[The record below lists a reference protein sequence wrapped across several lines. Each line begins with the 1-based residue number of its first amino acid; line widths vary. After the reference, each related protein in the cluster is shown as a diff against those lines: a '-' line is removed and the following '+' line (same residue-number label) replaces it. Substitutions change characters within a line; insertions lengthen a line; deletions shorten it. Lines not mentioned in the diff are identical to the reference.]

1 MYSAMEQIKLSA
13 LQNFPLIE
21 PGDDLDLII
30 FDLILKNK
38 VDISD
43 GDVFII
49 AQKIISKSEDRYV
62 NLQSLSLS
70 SEALRLSEKMNKDP
84 YFIQAIINES
94 NEIISIDKN
103 VIIVEHK
110 LGFINI
116 NAGIDRSNISQETN
130 QVLLLPE
137 NPTKSADLIQKQLS
151 RMLDR
156 NISVVITDSMT
167 RPYRSGITNF
177 ALASSNLQSLIDL
190 TGDKD
195 IYGNLLKNTEIA
207 IADEIAAASGLLMG
221 QGSDMQPVI
230 LLKGFNKD
238 KYDINNA
245 IDLIV
250 EKKDDLYR

>member
-1 MYSAMEQIKLSA
+1 MEQIQLLA

-21 PGDDLDLII
+21 PGDHLDSII
-30 FDLILKNK
+30 FDSILKNHI
-38 VDISD
+38 DICD

-49 AQKIISKSEDRYV
+49 AQKIISKAEDRYL
-62 NLQSLSLS
+62 NLSSLNLSSKAVSLSK
-70 SEALRLSEKMNKDP
+70 KMNRDP
-84 YFIQAIINES
+84 YFIQAVINES
-94 NEIISIDKN
+94 NEIVSIGKN

-116 NAGIDRSNISQETN
+116 NAGIDKSNISQEIN

-137 NPTKSADLIQKQLS
+137 NPSKSADLIQKKLS
-151 RMLDR
+151 QKLEK

-177 ALASSNLQSLIDL
+177 ALASANLQSLIDL

-238 KYDINNA
+238 KYAINNA

>member
-1 MYSAMEQIKLSA
+1 MEQIQLLA

-21 PGDDLDLII
+21 PGDHLDSII
-30 FDLILKNK
+30 FDSILKNHI
-38 VDISD
+38 DICD

-49 AQKIISKSEDRYV
+49 AQKIISKAEDRYL
-62 NLQSLSLS
+62 NLS
-70 SEALRLSEKMNKDP
+70 SLNLSSKAVSLSEKMNRDP
-84 YFIQAIINES
+84 YFIQAVINES
-94 NEIISIDKN
+94 NEIVSIGKN

-116 NAGIDRSNISQETN
+116 NAGIDKSNISQEIN

-137 NPTKSADLIQKQLS
+137 NPSKSADLIQKKLS
-151 RMLDR
+151 QKLEK

-177 ALASSNLQSLIDL
+177 ALASANLQSLIDL

-238 KYDINNA
+238 KYAINNA

>member
-1 MYSAMEQIKLSA
+1 
-13 LQNFPLIE
+13 
-21 PGDDLDLII
+21 
-30 FDLILKNK
+30 
-38 VDISD
+38 
-43 GDVFII
+43 
-49 AQKIISKSEDRYV
+49 
-62 NLQSLSLS
+62 
-70 SEALRLSEKMNKDP
+70 MNRDP
-84 YFIQAIINES
+84 YFIQAVINES
-94 NEIISIDKN
+94 NEIVSIGKN

-116 NAGIDRSNISQETN
+116 NAGIDKSNISQEIN

-137 NPTKSADLIQKQLS
+137 NPSKSADLIQKKLS
-151 RMLDR
+151 QKLEK

-177 ALASSNLQSLIDL
+177 ALASANLQSLIDL

-238 KYDINNA
+238 KYAINNA

>member
-1 MYSAMEQIKLSA
+1 
-13 LQNFPLIE
+13 
-21 PGDDLDLII
+21 
-30 FDLILKNK
+30 
-38 VDISD
+38 
-43 GDVFII
+43 
-49 AQKIISKSEDRYV
+49 
-62 NLQSLSLS
+62 
-70 SEALRLSEKMNKDP
+70 
-84 YFIQAIINES
+84 
-94 NEIISIDKN
+94 
-103 VIIVEHK
+103 
-110 LGFINI
+110 
-116 NAGIDRSNISQETN
+116 
-130 QVLLLPE
+130 LPE

-151 RMLDR
+151 KRLDR

-190 TGDKD
+190 TGDED

>member
-1 MYSAMEQIKLSA
+1 
-13 LQNFPLIE
+13 
-21 PGDDLDLII
+21 
-30 FDLILKNK
+30 
-38 VDISD
+38 
-43 GDVFII
+43 
-49 AQKIISKSEDRYV
+49 
-62 NLQSLSLS
+62 
-70 SEALRLSEKMNKDP
+70 MNKDP

-94 NEIISIDKN
+94 NEIVSIDKN

-116 NAGIDRSNISQETN
+116 NAGIDRSNISQEIN

-137 NPTKSADLIQKQLS
+137 NPSKSADLIQKQLS
-151 RMLDR
+151 RRLDR

-190 TGDKD
+190 TGDED

>member
-1 MYSAMEQIKLSA
+1 MEQIQLLA

-21 PGDDLDLII
+21 PGDHLDSII
-30 FDLILKNK
+30 FDSILKNHI
-38 VDISD
+38 DICD

-49 AQKIISKSEDRYV
+49 AQKIISKAEDRYL
-62 NLQSLSLS
+62 NLSSLSLS
-70 SEALRLSEKMNKDP
+70 SEAVSLSEKMNRDP
-84 YFIQAIINES
+84 YFIQAVINES
-94 NEIISIDKN
+94 NEIVSIGKN

-116 NAGIDRSNISQETN
+116 NAGIDKSNISQEIN

-137 NPTKSADLIQKQLS
+137 NPSKSADLIQKKLS
-151 RMLDR
+151 QKLEK

-177 ALASSNLQSLIDL
+177 ALASANLQSLIDL

-238 KYDINNA
+238 KYAINNA
-245 IDLIV
+245 LDLIV

>member
-1 MYSAMEQIKLSA
+1 MEQIQLLA

-21 PGDDLDLII
+21 PGDHLDSII
-30 FDLILKNK
+30 FDSILKNHI
-38 VDISD
+38 DICD

-49 AQKIISKSEDRYV
+49 AQKIISKAEDRYL
-62 NLQSLSLS
+62 NLSSLSLS
-70 SEALRLSEKMNKDP
+70 SEAVSLSEKMNRDP
-84 YFIQAIINES
+84 YFIQAVINES
-94 NEIISIDKN
+94 NEIVSIGKN

-116 NAGIDRSNISQETN
+116 NAGIDKSNISQEIN

-137 NPTKSADLIQKQLS
+137 NPSKSADLIQKKLS
-151 RMLDR
+151 QKLEK

-177 ALASSNLQSLIDL
+177 ALASANLQSLIDL

-221 QGSDMQPVI
+221 QGTDMQPVI

-238 KYDINNA
+238 KYAINNA

>member
-1 MYSAMEQIKLSA
+1 MYYAMEQIQLSA
-13 LQNFPLIE
+13 LLNFPLIE
-21 PGDDLDLII
+21 PGDDLNSII

-94 NEIISIDKN
+94 NEIVSIDKN

-116 NAGIDRSNISQETN
+116 NAGIDRSNISQ
-130 QVLLLPE
+130 
-137 NPTKSADLIQKQLS
+137 
-151 RMLDR
+151 
-156 NISVVITDSMT
+156 
-167 RPYRSGITNF
+167 
-177 ALASSNLQSLIDL
+177 
-190 TGDKD
+190 
-195 IYGNLLKNTEIA
+195 
-207 IADEIAAASGLLMG
+207 
-221 QGSDMQPVI
+221 
-230 LLKGFNKD
+230 
-238 KYDINNA
+238 
-245 IDLIV
+245 
-250 EKKDDLYR
+250 

>member
-1 MYSAMEQIKLSA
+1 MEQIQLLA

-21 PGDDLDLII
+21 PGDHLDSII
-30 FDLILKNK
+30 FDSILKNHI
-38 VDISD
+38 DICD

-49 AQKIISKSEDRYV
+49 AQKIISKAEDRYL
-62 NLQSLSLS
+62 NLSSLSLS
-70 SEALRLSEKMNKDP
+70 SEAVSLSEKLNRDP
-84 YFIQAIINES
+84 YFIQAVINES
-94 NEIISIDKN
+94 NEIVSIGKN

-116 NAGIDRSNISQETN
+116 NAGIDKSNISQEIN

-137 NPTKSADLIQKQLS
+137 NPSKSADLIQKKLS
-151 RMLDR
+151 QKLEK

-177 ALASSNLQSLIDL
+177 ALASANLQSLIDL

-238 KYDINNA
+238 KYAINNA

>member
-1 MYSAMEQIKLSA
+1 MEQIQLLA

-21 PGDDLDLII
+21 PGDHLDSII
-30 FDLILKNK
+30 FDSILKNHI
-38 VDISD
+38 DICD

-49 AQKIISKSEDRYV
+49 AQKIISKAEDRYL
-62 NLQSLSLS
+62 NLSSLSLS
-70 SEALRLSEKMNKDP
+70 SEAVSLSEKMNRDP
-84 YFIQAIINES
+84 YFIQAVINES
-94 NEIISIDKN
+94 NEIVSIGKN
-103 VIIVEHK
+103 VIIVKHK

-116 NAGIDRSNISQETN
+116 NAGIDKSNISQEIN

-137 NPTKSADLIQKQLS
+137 NPSKSADLIQKKLS
-151 RMLDR
+151 QKLEK

-177 ALASSNLQSLIDL
+177 ALASANLQSLIDL

-238 KYDINNA
+238 KYAINNA

>member
-1 MYSAMEQIKLSA
+1 MEQIQLLA

-21 PGDDLDLII
+21 PGDHLDSII
-30 FDLILKNK
+30 FDSILKNHI
-38 VDISD
+38 DICD

-49 AQKIISKSEDRYV
+49 AQKIISKAEDRYL
-62 NLQSLSLS
+62 NLSSLNLS
-70 SEALRLSEKMNKDP
+70 SEAVSLSEKMNRDP
-84 YFIQAIINES
+84 YFIQAVINES
-94 NEIISIDKN
+94 NEIVSIGKN

-116 NAGIDRSNISQETN
+116 NAGIDKSNISQEIN

-137 NPTKSADLIQKQLS
+137 NPSKSADLIQKKLS
-151 RMLDR
+151 QKLEK

-177 ALASSNLQSLIDL
+177 ALASANLQSLIDL

-238 KYDINNA
+238 KYAINNA

>member
-1 MYSAMEQIKLSA
+1 MEQIQLLA
-13 LQNFPLIE
+13 LQKFPYIE
-21 PGDDLDLII
+21 PGDDISSIIIELI
-30 FDLILKNK
+30 DSNK
-38 VDISD
+38 IDISD

-49 AQKIISKSEDRYV
+49 AQKIVSKSENRYC
-62 NLQSLSLS
+62 QSYDLLISN
-70 SEALRLSEKMNKDP
+70 EANKLAETLNRDP
-84 YFIQAIINES
+84 SFIQAILNES

-116 NAGIDRSNISQETN
+116 NAGIDRSNISQEIN

-137 NPTKSADLIQKQLS
+137 NPSKSARLIQNTLS
-151 RMLDR
+151 ESLKK
-156 NISVVITDSMT
+156 NISIVITDSMT

-177 ALASSNLQSLIDL
+177 ALASSNLQSLINL
-190 TGDKD
+190 TGEED
-195 IYGNLLKNTEIA
+195 IYGNLLKTTEIA

-238 KYDINNA
+238 NYDINNA

>member
-1 MYSAMEQIKLSA
+1 MEQIQLLA

-21 PGDDLDLII
+21 PGDNLDSII
-30 FDLILKNK
+30 FDSILKNHI
-38 VDISD
+38 DICD

-49 AQKIISKSEDRYV
+49 AQKIISKAEDRYL
-62 NLQSLSLS
+62 NLSSLSLS
-70 SEALRLSEKMNKDP
+70 SEAVSLSEKMNRDP
-84 YFIQAIINES
+84 YFIQAVINES
-94 NEIISIDKN
+94 NEIVSIGKN

-116 NAGIDRSNISQETN
+116 NAGIDKSNISQEIN

-137 NPTKSADLIQKQLS
+137 NPSKSADLIQKKLS
-151 RMLDR
+151 QKLEK

-177 ALASSNLQSLIDL
+177 ALASANLQSLIDL

-207 IADEIAAASGLLMG
+207 IADEIAAASGLLL
-221 QGSDMQPVI
+221 S
-230 LLKGFNKD
+230 
-238 KYDINNA
+238 
-245 IDLIV
+245 LIHI
-250 EKKDDLYR
+250 

>member
-1 MYSAMEQIKLSA
+1 MEQIQLLA

-21 PGDDLDLII
+21 PGDHLDSII
-30 FDLILKNK
+30 LDSILKNHI
-38 VDISD
+38 DICD

-49 AQKIISKSEDRYV
+49 AQKIISKAEDRYL
-62 NLQSLSLS
+62 NLSSLSLS
-70 SEALRLSEKMNKDP
+70 SEAVSLSEKMNRDP
-84 YFIQAIINES
+84 YFIQAVINES
-94 NEIISIDKN
+94 NEIVSIGKN

-116 NAGIDRSNISQETN
+116 NAGIDKSNISQEIN

-137 NPTKSADLIQKQLS
+137 NPSKSADLIQKKLS
-151 RMLDR
+151 QKLEK

-177 ALASSNLQSLIDL
+177 ALASANLQSLIDL

-238 KYDINNA
+238 KYAINNA